1 MKTHTAFWYTGE
13 KEKRSF
19 SKEQQNIQL
28 KTGCCSSKT
37 PCFLSGLLVADAAEH
52 LESFVL
58 NVHFRFI
65 LLKIIENQA
74 EDLFL
79 KQLTELG
86 KTSPSSSN

>member
-1 MKTHTAFWYTGE
+1 M
-13 KEKRSF
+13 
-19 SKEQQNIQL
+19 
-28 KTGCCSSKT
+28 
-37 PCFLSGLLVADAAEH
+37 ADAAEH

-65 LLKIIENQA
+65 LLIIIENQA

-79 KQLTELG
+79 KQLSELTELG